1 MTCDILCLYK
11 QNSCLMMKPFHHIP
25 VRRWCSS
32 PCFLLSKMV
41 CSTSSIQYTCKTL
54 PHLHTWGWSNFQVQ
68 SLPDC
73 LHSHN
78 QYMHIHQAFPH
89 SFWAHDLFFLAFQTM
104 LNSPSRW
111 WKAEPP
117 DATGFALRPLWK
129 SSIWSSGC
137 FSCRLIDGVNEVL
150 WVRLCRFGL
159 CFGDVGK
166 FAMEIN
172 FQKCIGF
179 RKVGMNPAE
188 SRNDGLI

>member
-1 MTCDILCLYK
+1 M
-11 QNSCLMMKPFHHIP
+11 F
-25 VRRWCSS
+25 
-32 PCFLLSKMV
+32 FLSKMV

-89 SFWAHDLFFLAFQTM
+89 SFWAHDLFLFGLSNYAQ
-104 LNSPSRW
+104 LSISLVKSR
-111 WKAEPP
+111 ASGCHRICFTTFMEE
-117 DATGFALRPLWK
+117 FV
-129 SSIWSSGC
+129 WSSGC